1 MRTALRPILVLVLLF
16 AASFTVSAADSKD
29 IEASPQARVYRAS
42 AKAIAAGDVKAYS
55 ATLATEAN
63 KEMEKVSKDMGKTPK
78 DLMELLQIMQ
88 PTDVKLSDLKVDGKK
103 ATMAGTGKAET
114 ETMYGKIEL
123 EEENG
128 QWKVRKQAWSNTKK

>member
-1 MRTALRPILVLVLLF
+1 
-16 AASFTVSAADSKD
+16 
-29 IEASPQARVYRAS
+29 
-42 AKAIAAGDVKAYS
+42 
-55 ATLATEAN
+55 
-63 KEMEKVSKDMGKTPK
+63 
-78 DLMELLQIMQ
+78 MELLQIMQ